1 MNARVAGCA
10 YRIPAR
16 PYSLVK
22 PGRKGEG
29 PGRENSLASL
39 SASLTNSLSHI
50 RRIGATRPVVLN
62 YCELTTVTVLGLNTA
77 ASACRRDDTIGRTP
91 TAREYRGAVDAPVHA
106 VEVGLCNGDW
116 LPGSTPV
123 IIAAPLMAPR
133 SARRPQPIGLDRLG
147 HPVHW
152 SQGYESALPSPT
164 G

>member
-29 PGRENSLASL
+29 PGRENSFASL

-50 RRIGATRPVVLN
+50 RRIGATRPVV
-62 YCELTTVTVLGLNTA
+62 TA